1 MAVKGELAEK
11 FWYSA
16 IRDGSGNWGRIPVYS
31 RFSCA
36 FQQVFHLSELPCVQ
50 NEGQS
55 YPPWKTALK
64 REDE

>member
-55 YPPWKTALK
+55 YPP
-64 REDE
+64 

>member
-1 MAVKGELAEK
+1 MAIKGELAEK

-16 IRDGSGNWGRIPVYS
+16 IRDGSGNRVRILVYS

-36 FQQVFHLSELPCVQ
+36 FQYVFHLSELPCVQ

-55 YPPWKTALK
+55 HPP
-64 REDE
+64 